1 MRTKDLIAKRER
13 RERKRARAERNNIEK
28 KTQLEV
34 PAKEAFTLPA
44 DFSDEVLK
52 ELRQLP
58 ATISQEEILRRRDMR
73 DVLTFTIDP
82 ADAKDFDD
90 ALSFQVL
97 ENGNYQIGIHIADV
111 THYVVEGSAVDE
123 EAYQRGTSIYLVDR
137 VIPMLPER
145 LCNELCSLRPN
156 EDKLCM
162 AVVVEMDQQAKVLRH
177 KVCRTVINSDYRLAY
192 EEAMEMISDAAL
204 QDAALL
210 EALRTLNGLA
220 KQLRAKRFEHGA
232 INFETPEVRFLL
244 DEQVEVLGK

>member
-73 DVLTFTIDP
+73 DVLTFTFDP

-177 KVCRTVINSDYRLAY
+177 KVCRTVINSAYRMA
-192 EEAMEMISDAAL
+192 
-204 QDAALL
+204 
-210 EALRTLNGLA
+210 
-220 KQLRAKRFEHGA
+220 
-232 INFETPEVRFLL
+232 
-244 DEQVEVLGK
+244 

>member
-1 MRTKDLIAKRER
+1 MRTKDLIAKREL

-192 EEAMEMISDAAL
+192 EEAMEMIDG
-204 QDAALL
+204 
-210 EALRTLNGLA
+210 R
-220 KQLRAKRFEHGA
+220 
-232 INFETPEVRFLL
+232 
-244 DEQVEVLGK
+244 